1 MSVYKPFTPN
11 NYSVVPFNAHKQYNF
26 DFNSATVN
34 KITFFK
40 AKYNSNSID
49 TYLTGS
55 DLSEEDNV
63 KYNQLNHLFYKKYKI
78 NPNDKFGDINYLKHK
93 RVLYDSVNI
102 ISIPSGLYGH
112 KIKVN
117 SLETKINGQTYID
130 DSYGNIINKNTNI
143 NDFVTDP
150 RSILLDIGPNNG
162 FKKYNLNTNYE
173 TKVNSLSSYST
184 DSTYY
189 EYDDSYFLNHIYYN
203 KVNFSELNLTNQLN
217 QIHNFPSIT
226 FDTGSEIKVTH
237 NDNLNF
243 NENNNYSIEFWID
256 AKNDTSPEGEETLIH
271 VLSKST
277 IQNTITG
284 PSEYDGAPGE
294 TQEINAGNQ
303 YPFKIYLQ
311 KIVDMT
317 LLHFEVS
324 DGDNTNRCSITLTR
338 STNSALPYHI
348 TCVREGSTL
357 KIYKDSIN
365 TQEALCTSKITNNK
379 ANIYIGGQSNI
390 TSKYNNNSFS
400 GSLSNIKIYDT
411 ALTSTQISNHFDS
424 KNASPYVGNIFYS
437 HGLITITHPSHQSNF
452 GFYGIG
458 NMQVD
463 NSDTVPNNFTVG
475 GIANTNNTWL
485 SDIKFQGS
493 HLIYENEY
501 KCTID
506 EFEYNNTLNPTA
518 RKLRSS
524 EDENMADF
532 TTGSLFKPYITTIGL
547 YNENNELLVVGKLG
561 QPIRTSN
568 ETDTTFVVRWDT

>member
-1 MSVYKPFTPN
+1 MSVYKPFTPS

-26 DFNSATVN
+26 DSNSATAN
-34 KITFFK
+34 KITFFNIE
-40 AKYNSNSID
+40 YNSGSID

-55 DLSEEDNV
+55 GLSLIDNI
-63 KYNQLNHLFYKKYKI
+63 KYNQINHLFY
-78 NPNDKFGDINYLKHK
+78 NDYNIDLSNKFGNINYLKHK
-93 RVLYDSVNI
+93 RTLYNSAAI
-102 ISIPSGLYGH
+102 ISIPVGLYGH
-112 KIKVN
+112 KIKLN
-117 SLETKINGQTYID
+117 SLEFKMNDQTYID

-143 NDFVTDP
+143 DNFVTDP
-150 RSILLDIGPNNG
+150 RSILLNIGPNDG

-173 TKVNSLSSYST
+173 TKVNNSPSYST

-226 FDTGSEIKVTH
+226 FDTESEIKVTH

-256 AKNDTSPEGEETLIH
+256 VKNDSSPPGEETLIH

-294 TQEINAGNQ
+294 IQEINAGNQ

-324 DGDNTNRCSITLTR
+324 DGDNINRCSTTLTR
-338 STNSALPYHI
+338 SANLTLPYHI
-348 TCVREGSTL
+348 TCVREGSL
-357 KIYKDSIN
+357 IKIYRDASIM
-365 TQEALCTSKITNNK
+365 QSKKCTSNITNNK

-400 GSLSNIKIYDT
+400 GSLSNIKIYNQ
-411 ALTSTQISNHFDS
+411 ALNETQIQNHYTT
-424 KNASPYVGNIFYS
+424 KNASPYIGNIFYS
-437 HGLITITHPSHQSNF
+437 HGLVVITHPKYHPNNIN
-452 GFYGIG
+452 YGVG
-458 NMQVD
+458 NMILD
-463 NSDTVPNNFTVG
+463 ENDELLNDFTVNG
-475 GIANTNNTWL
+475 SSTTGITNI
-485 SDIKFQGS
+485 SFQGS

-547 YNENNELLVVGKLG
+547 YNENHELLVIGKLG

-568 ETDTTFVVRWDT
+568 ETDTTIILRWDT

>member
-1 MSVYKPFTPN
+1 MSVYKPFTPS
-11 NYSVVPFNAHKQYNF
+11 NYSVVPFNTHKQYNF
-26 DFNSATVN
+26 DFNSATAN
-34 KITFFK
+34 KITFFNIE
-40 AKYNSNSID
+40 YNSGSID

-55 DLSEEDNV
+55 GLSLIDNI
-63 KYNQLNHLFYKKYKI
+63 KYNQINHLFYKDYNI
-78 NPNDKFGDINYLKHK
+78 DLSNKFGNINYLKHK
-93 RVLYDSVNI
+93 RTLYNSAAI
-102 ISIPSGLYGH
+102 ISIPVGLYGH
-112 KIKVN
+112 KIKLN
-117 SLETKINGQTYID
+117 SLEFKMNGQTYID

-143 NDFVTDP
+143 DNFVTDP
-150 RSILLDIGPNNG
+150 RSILLNIGPNDG

-173 TKVNSLSSYST
+173 TKVNNSPSYST

-226 FDTGSEIKVTH
+226 FDTGSEIKITH

-256 AKNDTSPEGEETLIH
+256 VKNDTSPEGEETLIH

-294 TQEINAGNQ
+294 IQEINAGNQ

-317 LLHFEVS
+317 FLHFEVS
-324 DGDNTNRCSITLTR
+324 DGDNINRCSVNLTR
-338 STNSALPYHI
+338 TISINLTLPYHI
-348 TCVREGSTL
+348 TCVREGSSL
-357 KIYKDSIN
+357 KIYRDSIN
-365 TQEALCTSKITNNK
+365 IQEVPCTSEITNNK

-400 GSLSNIKIYDT
+400 GSLSNIKIYNQ
-411 ALTSTQISNHFDS
+411 ALNETQIQNHYTT
-424 KNASPYVGNIFYS
+424 KNASPYIGNIFYS
-437 HGLITITHPSHQSNF
+437 HGLVVITHPEYHPNNIN
-452 GFYGIG
+452 YGVG
-458 NMQVD
+458 NMILD
-463 NSDTVPNNFTVG
+463 ENDELLNDFTVNG
-475 GIANTNNTWL
+475 SSITGITNI
-485 SDIKFQGS
+485 SFQGS

-518 RKLRSS
+518 RKLTSL
-524 EDENMADF
+524 EDENIADF
-532 TTGSLFKPYITTIGL
+532 ATGSLFKPYITTIGL
-547 YNENNELLVVGKLG
+547 YNENHELLVVGKLG

-568 ETDTTFVVRWDT
+568 ETDTTLVVRWDT